1 MRPED
6 MPNEFPDKKH
16 RVFSRSTVVGLVL
29 IAVAIILIIAGAA
42 MIFAGYR
49 SSIELAISEYN
60 AQMAANGAY
69 KEDIHLLNQFAGQR
83 NADAMYWLGIL
94 TAFLSIVPG
103 AWGLALLLD
112 F

>member
-6 MPNEFPDKKH
+6 MPNALSGKKH
-16 RVFSRSTVVGLVL
+16 RVFSRSTVIGVVL
-29 IAVAIILIIAGAA
+29 IAAAIILIIVGAA

-49 SSIELAISEYN
+49 SSIDLAIAEYS

-69 KEDIHLLNQFAGQR
+69 KEDIHLLNQFAERR